1 MGISINLLR
10 TLSLAESVM
19 ASFLCN
25 RDSALCFRSAAVEV
39 VVVGRSAV
47 LRSVVRVDMGFL
59 VYSRGHRYGSETG
72 LGNLR
77 LRACV
82 PCVVVVVD

>member
-25 RDSALCFRSAAVEV
+25 SDSALCFRSAAAVAAVVV

-47 LRSVVRVDMGFL
+47 LRSVVRVDIGFL

-72 LGNLR
+72 FG
-77 LRACV
+77 
-82 PCVVVVVD
+82 

>member
-25 RDSALCFRSAAVEV
+25 SDSALCFRSAAVAAVVV

-47 LRSVVRVDMGFL
+47 LRSVVRVDIGFL

-72 LGNLR
+72 FG
-77 LRACV
+77 
-82 PCVVVVVD
+82 